1 MSAGLIAWEAAARR
15 SVDVWTRSWRKGD
28 IDAIAALYAPHGHLH
43 AHPRLEQTVARAR
56 S

>member
-1 MSAGLIAWEAAARR
+1 VSAGLIAWEAAARR

-43 AHPRLEQTVARAR
+43 ARLEQTVARAR